1 MDGLAIT
8 LYLMLVAVVEA
19 TLACGTGACA
29 VVVDAVLE
37 GHAGRV
43 SLRCHVTN
51 KRSLSTPLSLPPF
64 FVLSLSKKTRTIFW
78 KLLRLLKISKTL
90 ISPNNTL
97 LRPAHLLPYPL
108 HSGQSSNT
116 FSTLSEMASAN
127 AISTASVLASPK
139 QGSLRGKRVV
149 NQLLG
154 QRVNYNNRRS
164 SSSRLVVRAA
174 AKDIAFDQA
183 SRAALQA
190 GIDKLADAVGL
201 TLGPRGRNVV
211 LDEFGT
217 PKVVNDGVTIARAI
231 ELPDAMENAGAALI
245 REVASKTNDSA
256 GDGTTTASVLAREII
271 KLGLLNVTSGAN
283 PVSIKKGIDKTV
295 QGLIVE
301 LEKRARPVKGR
312 EDIKAIASISAG
324 NDEIIGTMIADAI
337 DKVGPDGVL
346 SIESSSSFETT
357 VDVEEGMEI
366 DRGYISPQFVT
377 NPEKLI
383 VEFENARVLVTDQ
396 KISSI
401 KDIIP
406 LLEKTTQL
414 RAPLL
419 IIAEDITGEALATLV
434 VNKLRGIL
442 NVAAIKAPGFGERRK
457 ALLQDIAIVT
467 GAEFQASDLGLLI
480 ENTTVEQLGL
490 ARKVTI
496 AKDSTTIIA
505 DSASKDE
512 IQARIS
518 QIKRELSETDS
529 VYDSEKLAE
538 RIAKLSGGV
547 AVIKVGAATET
558 ELEDR
563 KLRVED
569 AKNATF
575 AAIEEGIVPGGGA
588 ALVHLSTCVP
598 AIKETLVDADER
610 LGADIVQKALV
621 APAALIAQNAG
632 VEGEVVV
639 DKIKASEWEVGYNAM
654 IDKYEN
660 LVESGVID
668 PAKVTRCALQ
678 NSASVAGMVLTTQA
692 IVVEKPKPKTPMAAP
707 PQGLT
712 V

>member
-1 MDGLAIT
+1 MASTNALSSASIFCSPEKS
-8 LYLMLVAVVEA
+8 LRR
-19 TLACGTGACA
+19 
-29 VVVDAVLE
+29 
-37 GHAGRV
+37 RV
-43 SLRCHVTN
+43 SQKQSN
-51 KRSLSTPLSLPPF
+51 
-64 FVLSLSKKTRTIFW
+64 
-78 KLLRLLKISKTL
+78 RL
-90 ISPNNTL
+90 
-97 LRPAHLLPYPL
+97 
-108 HSGQSSNT
+108 
-116 FSTLSEMASAN
+116 
-127 AISTASVLASPK
+127 
-139 QGSLRGKRVV
+139 
-149 NQLLG
+149 
-154 QRVNYNNRRS
+154 NYRQ
-164 SSSRLVVRAA
+164 SSSRFVVKAN
-174 AKDIAFDQA
+174 AKEIAFDQH
-183 SRAALQA
+183 SRAALQS

-211 LDEFGT
+211 LDEYGS

-271 KLGLLNVTSGAN
+271 KLGLLSVTSGAN
-283 PVSIKKGIDKTV
+283 PVSLKRGIDKTV
-295 QGLIVE
+295 QGLIDE
-301 LEKRARPVKGR
+301 LEKKARPVEGR
-312 EDIKAIASISAG
+312 DDIKAVASISAG
-324 NDEIIGTMIADAI
+324 NDELIGTMIADAI

-357 VDVEEGMEI
+357 VEVEEGMEI

-383 VEFENARVLVTDQ
+383 AEFENARVLVTDQ
-396 KISSI
+396 KISAI

-414 RAPLL
+414 RSPLL
-419 IIAEDITGEALATLV
+419 IVAEDITGEALATLV

-457 ALLQDIAIVT
+457 ALLQDIAILT
-467 GAEFQASDLGLLI
+467 GAEFQASDLSLLV
-480 ENTTVEQLGL
+480 ENTSVEQLGL

-496 AKDSTTIIA
+496 TKDSTTIIA
-505 DSASKDE
+505 DAASKDE
-512 IQARIS
+512 LQARIA
-518 QIKRELSETDS
+518 QLKKELAETDS

-547 AVIKVGAATET
+547 AVIKVGAATES

-563 KLRVED
+563 KLRIED

-588 ALVHLSTCVP
+588 ALVHLSASVP
-598 AIKETLVDADER
+598 AIKDRLEDADER
-610 LGADIVQKALV
+610 LGADIVQKFAMSMTDPRTTLQALV
-621 APAALIAQNAG
+621 APASLIAQNAG
-632 VEGEVVV
+632 IEGEVVV
-639 DKIKASEWEVGYNAM
+639 EKIKTSEWEVGYNAM
-654 IDKYEN
+654 TDKYEN
-660 LVESGVID
+660 LVEAGVID

-692 IVVEKPKPKTPMAAP
+692 IVVEKPKPKTPAVAP

>member
-1 MDGLAIT
+1 MATSNAIT
-8 LYLMLVAVVEA
+8 TASIFGSPSQA
-19 TLACGTGACA
+19 TLRRKVTQRQNQRFNF
-29 VVVDAVLE
+29 
-37 GHAGRV
+37 GHSAR
-43 SLRCHVTN
+43 R
-51 KRSLSTPLSLPPF
+51 LS
-64 FVLSLSKKTRTIFW
+64 VR
-78 KLLRLLKISKTL
+78 
-90 ISPNNTL
+90 
-97 LRPAHLLPYPL
+97 
-108 HSGQSSNT
+108 
-116 FSTLSEMASAN
+116 AN
-127 AISTASVLASPK
+127 AK
-139 QGSLRGKRVV
+139 E
-149 NQLLG
+149 
-154 QRVNYNNRRS
+154 
-164 SSSRLVVRAA
+164 
-174 AKDIAFDQA
+174 IAFDQD
-183 SRAALQA
+183 SRRALQS

-211 LDEFGT
+211 LDEYGS

-231 ELPDAMENAGAALI
+231 ELPDPMENAGAALI

-271 KLGLLNVTSGAN
+271 KLGLLSVTSGAN
-283 PVSIKKGIDKTV
+283 PVSIKK
-295 QGLIVE
+295 E
-301 LEKRARPVKGR
+301 LEKRSRPVKGR
-312 EDIKAIASISAG
+312 DDIKAVASISAG
-324 NDEIIGTMIADAI
+324 NDELIGTMIADAI

-357 VDVEEGMEI
+357 VEVEEGMEI

-383 VEFENARVLVTDQ
+383 CEFENARVLITDQ
-396 KISSI
+396 KITAI

-419 IIAEDITGEALATLV
+419 IIAEDVTGEALATLV
-434 VNKLRGIL
+434 VNKLRGII

-457 ALLQDIAIVT
+457 AMLQDIAILT
-467 GAEFQASDLGLLI
+467 GAEFQASDLGLL
-480 ENTTVEQLGL
+480 VEQTEIDQLGL

-496 AKDSTTIIA
+496 SKDSTTIIA
-505 DSASKDE
+505 DAASKDE
-512 IQARIS
+512 LSSRIA
-518 QIKRELSETDS
+518 QLKKELSETDS

-563 KLRVED
+563 KLRIED

-588 ALVHLSTCVP
+588 ALVHLSTLVP
-598 AIKETLVDADER
+598 AIKEKLEDADER
-610 LGADIVQKALV
+610 LGADIIQKALV
-621 APAALIAQNAG
+621 APASLIAQNAG

-639 DKIKASEWEVGYNAM
+639 EKVKESEWEVGYNAM
-654 IDKYEN
+654 TDKYEN
-660 LVESGVID
+660 LVEAGVID

-692 IVVEKPKPKTPMAAP
+692 IVVEKVRPKAPAAAAP
-707 PQGLT
+707 QGMT

>member
-1 MDGLAIT
+1 
-8 LYLMLVAVVEA
+8 
-19 TLACGTGACA
+19 
-29 VVVDAVLE
+29 
-37 GHAGRV
+37 
-43 SLRCHVTN
+43 
-51 KRSLSTPLSLPPF
+51 
-64 FVLSLSKKTRTIFW
+64 
-78 KLLRLLKISKTL
+78 
-90 ISPNNTL
+90 
-97 LRPAHLLPYPL
+97 
-108 HSGQSSNT
+108 
-116 FSTLSEMASAN
+116 MASTN
-127 AISTASVLASPK
+127 AISTASILCSPK
-139 QGSLRGKRVV
+139 QCLRRNG
-149 NQLLG
+149 NQ
-154 QRVNYNNRRS
+154 QKQSNRLNFRQ
-164 SSSRLVVRAA
+164 SSSRFVVRAS
-174 AKDIAFDQA
+174 AKEIAFDQH
-183 SRAALQA
+183 SRSALQA

-211 LDEFGT
+211 LDEFGS

-256 GDGTTTASVLAREII
+256 GDGTTTASILAREII
-271 KLGLLNVTSGAN
+271 KLGLLSVTSGAN

-295 QGLIVE
+295 LGLVEE
-301 LEKRARPVKGR
+301 LEKKARPVKGR
-312 EDIKAIASISAG
+312 DDIKAVATISAG
-324 NDEIIGTMIADAI
+324 NDDLIGTMIADAI

-357 VDVEEGMEI
+357 VEVEEGMEI
-366 DRGYISPQFVT
+366 DRGYVSPQFVT
-377 NPEKLI
+377 NPEKMI
-383 VEFENARVLVTDQ
+383 AEFENARVLVTDQ
-396 KISSI
+396 KISAI

-419 IIAEDITGEALATLV
+419 IIAEDVTGEALATLV

-457 ALLQDIAIVT
+457 ALLQDIAILT

-480 ENTTVEQLGL
+480 ENTSVEQLGL

-496 AKDSTTIIA
+496 TKDSTTIIA
-505 DSASKDE
+505 DAASKDE
-512 IQARIS
+512 LQARIA
-518 QIKRELSETDS
+518 QLKKELAETDS

-563 KLRVED
+563 KLRIED

-588 ALVHLSTCVP
+588 ALVHLSTIVP
-598 AIKETLVDADER
+598 SIKDKIEDADER
-610 LGADIVQKALV
+610 LGADIVQRALI
-621 APAALIAQNAG
+621 APASLIAQNAG
-632 VEGEVVV
+632 IEGEVVV
-639 DKIKASEWEVGYNAM
+639 EKIKVREWEVGYNAM
-654 IDKYEN
+654 TDKYEN
-660 LVESGVID
+660 LVEAGVID

-678 NSASVAGMVLTTQA
+678 NAASVAGMVLTTQA

-707 PQGLT
+707 PQGLS

>member
-1 MDGLAIT
+1 
-8 LYLMLVAVVEA
+8 
-19 TLACGTGACA
+19 
-29 VVVDAVLE
+29 
-37 GHAGRV
+37 
-43 SLRCHVTN
+43 
-51 KRSLSTPLSLPPF
+51 
-64 FVLSLSKKTRTIFW
+64 
-78 KLLRLLKISKTL
+78 
-90 ISPNNTL
+90 
-97 LRPAHLLPYPL
+97 
-108 HSGQSSNT
+108 
-116 FSTLSEMASAN
+116 MASAN
-127 AISTASVLASPK
+127 ALSSASVLCSTNQA
-139 QGSLRGKRVV
+139 SLRWKGIQKQNQRLNHRQGK
-149 NQLLG
+149 
-154 QRVNYNNRRS
+154 NRFA
-164 SSSRLVVRAA
+164 VRAC
-174 AKDIAFDQA
+174 AKEIAFDQR
-183 SRAALQA
+183 SRAAMQA

-211 LDEFGT
+211 LDEYGS

-231 ELPDAMENAGAALI
+231 ELPNAMENAGAALI

-271 KLGLLNVTSGAN
+271 KLGLLSVTSGAN
-283 PVSIKKGIDKTV
+283 PVSVKRGIDKTV
-295 QGLIVE
+295 QSLVEE
-301 LEKRARPVKGR
+301 LEKKARPVKGR
-312 EDIKAIASISAG
+312 DDIKAVASISAG
-324 NDEIIGTMIADAI
+324 NDDLIGTMVADAI

-383 VEFENARVLVTDQ
+383 CEFENARVLVTDQ
-396 KISSI
+396 KISAI

-414 RAPLL
+414 RSPLL
-419 IIAEDITGEALATLV
+419 IIAEDVTGEALATLV

-467 GAEFQASDLGLLI
+467 GAEFQASDMGLLV
-480 ENTTVEQLGL
+480 ENTSVEQLGI

-496 AKDSTTIIA
+496 TKDSTQLIA
-505 DSASKDE
+505 EAASKDE
-512 IQARIS
+512 IQARVA
-518 QIKRELSETDS
+518 QLKKELAETDS

-563 KLRVED
+563 KLRIED

-598 AIKETLVDADER
+598 AIKDKLEEADER
-610 LGADIVQKALV
+610 IGADIVQKALV
-621 APAALIAQNAG
+621 APASLIAQNAG
-632 VEGEVVV
+632 MEGEVVV
-639 DKIKASEWEVGYNAM
+639 EKVKNSEWEIGYNAM
-654 IDKYEN
+654 TDTYEN
-660 LVESGVID
+660 LLEAGVID

-692 IVVEKPKPKTPMAAP
+692 IVVEKPKPKAPVAAGP
-707 PQGLT
+707 PEGSLM

>member
-1 MDGLAIT
+1 GIVGVVLCIT
-8 LYLMLVAVVEA
+8 TDL
-19 TLACGTGACA
+19 
-29 VVVDAVLE
+29 
-37 GHAGRV
+37 
-43 SLRCHVTN
+43 
-51 KRSLSTPLSLPPF
+51 
-64 FVLSLSKKTRTIFW
+64 
-78 KLLRLLKISKTL
+78 
-90 ISPNNTL
+90 
-97 LRPAHLLPYPL
+97 
-108 HSGQSSNT
+108 
-116 FSTLSEMASAN
+116 
-127 AISTASVLASPK
+127 
-139 QGSLRGKRVV
+139 
-149 NQLLG
+149 
-154 QRVNYNNRRS
+154 
-164 SSSRLVVRAA
+164 LVV
-174 AKDIAFDQA
+174 
-183 SRAALQA
+183 
-190 GIDKLADAVGL
+190 
-201 TLGPRGRNVV
+201 GRNVV
-211 LDEFGT
+211 LDEYGS

-231 ELPDAMENAGAALI
+231 ELPDPMENAGAALI

-271 KLGLLNVTSGAN
+271 KLGLLSVTSGAN

-295 QGLIVE
+295 IGLIEE
-301 LEKRARPVKGR
+301 LEKTV
-312 EDIKAIASISAG
+312 ASISAG
-324 NDEIIGTMIADAI
+324 NDELIGTMIADAI

-357 VDVEEGMEI
+357 VEVEEGMEI

-383 VEFENARVLVTDQ
+383 CEFENARVLITDQ
-396 KISSI
+396 KITAI

-419 IIAEDITGEALATLV
+419 IIAEDVTGEALATLV
-434 VNKLRGIL
+434 VNKLRGII

-457 ALLQDIAIVT
+457 AMLQDIAILT
-467 GAEFQASDLGLLI
+467 GAEFQASDLGLL
-480 ENTTVEQLGL
+480 VEQTEIDQLGL

-496 AKDSTTIIA
+496 SKDSTTIIA
-505 DSASKDE
+505 DAASKDE
-512 IQARIS
+512 LSSRIA
-518 QIKRELSETDS
+518 QLKKELSETDS

-563 KLRVED
+563 KLRIED

-588 ALVHLSTCVP
+588 ALVHLSTLVP
-598 AIKETLVDADER
+598 AIKEKLEDADER
-610 LGADIVQKALV
+610 LGADIIQKALV
-621 APAALIAQNAG
+621 APASLIAQNAG

-639 DKIKASEWEVGYNAM
+639 EKVKESEWEVGYNAM
-654 IDKYEN
+654 TDKYEN
-660 LVESGVID
+660 LVEAGVID

-692 IVVEKPKPKTPMAAP
+692 IVVEKVRPKAPAAAAP
-707 PQGLT
+707 QGMT